1 MRRVPAIFDQLNSP
15 STPQALSS
23 LRSGYDFTY
32 SAAVRFELTFTQDST
47 VEKQGYLELGRSCAD
62 VCKTLDRGL
71 KRRQSDELSQSVLEA
86 TDELTT

>member
-1 MRRVPAIFDQLNSP
+1 MRRVPVVFDQFKSP
-15 STPQALSS
+15 STLPVPSS
-23 LRSGYDFTY
+23 LRSGYDLTY
-32 SAAVRFELTFTQDST
+32 SAAMRFELTFTQDST
-47 VEKQGYLELGRSCAD
+47 VEKQGYFELGRSCAD

>member
-1 MRRVPAIFDQLNSP
+1 M
-15 STPQALSS
+15 
-23 LRSGYDFTY
+23 TY
-32 SAAVRFELTFTQDST
+32 SATVGFELTFVQDT
-47 VEKQGYLELGRSCAD
+47 AVGKQGYLELGKSCAD